1 MSWISIDWRSIIMIS
16 MTALLSARMAIL
28 VGSRTIMADRILSV
42 YNAYTL
48 TKLVIRKV
56 IGNIIFYVKNYPHI
70 PQIKTKL
77 QSYLYSVKPHLL
89 KPLAIQQVIADQ
101 QMSSRYMTHY
111 IVRPLCHMAIILQE
125 QTYCRIAKSHK
136 LNFLLVS

>member
-1 MSWISIDWRSIIMIS
+1 MISI
-16 MTALLSARMAIL
+16 TALLSARMAIL
-28 VGSRTIMADRILSV
+28 VGSRTMVADRILSV
-42 YNAYTL
+42 YNTYSL

-56 IGNIIFYVKNYPHI
+56 IGNTAFYIKNYPHI
-70 PQIKTKL
+70 SQIKTKL
-77 QSYLYSVKPHLL
+77 QAYLYLV

>member
-1 MSWISIDWRSIIMIS
+1 MISI
-16 MTALLSARMAIL
+16 TALLSARMAIL

-42 YNAYTL
+42 YNTYTL

-77 QSYLYSVKPHLL
+77 QSYLHLV
-89 KPLAIQQVIADQ
+89 KPLAVQQAIADKKL
-101 QMSSRYMTHY
+101 SSSYLTHY
-111 IVRPLCHMAIILQE
+111 MVRPLCNTAIVLQK
-125 QTYCRIAKSHK
+125 QIYRRTAKNHK
-136 LNFLLVS
+136 LNFSLVS

>member
-1 MSWISIDWRSIIMIS
+1 MIS

-28 VGSRTIMADRILSV
+28 VSSRTMVADRILSV
-42 YNAYTL
+42 YNTYTL

-56 IGNIIFYVKNYPHI
+56 IGSTVFYVKNYPHI

-77 QSYLYSVKPHLL
+77 QAHLYLLKPHLL
-89 KPLAIQQVIADQ
+89 KPLAIQQVIAAQ
-101 QMSSRYMTHY
+101 KISSSYLIHY
-111 IVRPLCHMAIILQE
+111 IVRPLCHMAIVLQK
-125 QTYCRIAKSHK
+125 QTYRRTAKNHK